1 MMGGMPPAKTSGN
14 QPETLSD
21 ESGDDI
27 ITYSLESI
35 GKRLDHL
42 DDGIHALERQLTVIT
57 EFIDL
62 HRPALAR
69 GLALMDPGAK
79 VRSMLPSRKAKV

>member
-1 MMGGMPPAKTSGN
+1 MPPAKTSGN

-21 ESGDDI
+21 HDTI
-27 ITYSLESI
+27 MHTLEHI
-35 GKRLDHL
+35 DTQLHELD
-42 DDGIHALERQLTVIT
+42 RKLTGVL

-79 VRSMLPSRKAKV
+79 VRAMLPSRRKV

>member
-14 QPETLSD
+14 RAETESDPLWEIVARLSTI
-21 ESGDDI
+21 E
-27 ITYSLESI
+27 
-35 GKRLDHL
+35 KKLDHL
-42 DDGIHALERQLTVIT
+42 DDYAHTADQKITALT

-62 HRPALAR
+62 HKPALAR

-79 VRSMLPSRKAKV
+79 VRAMLPSRKAKV